1 MKSKA
6 IAIGCILVVG
16 LGAWVIATF
25 GTPNQGLK
33 NAPPKKPKPLVV
45 AEPVRKGEISSTLE
59 LTGSVEATRVARL
72 ASPAEGPIHDSQVR
86 EGDTATRGQKLL
98 RIGRKTATEA
108 LLRSAEQE
116 LRTETEELGRI
127 EKLVQSGAIPKD
139 QLDVARARRA
149 RTMAQL
155 EKVKE
160 SSQDYDI
167 EAPWDG
173 IISKVLVADGNYV
186 AARSVLVEMFDPSSL
201 VIRTAV
207 PEAHS
212 QDIFPE
218 MEVSVRFDAHGGKVF
233 HGKISRI
240 YPELDRRM
248 RTRTAE
254 VMVSDDVQLVPG
266 MFARLTVKMR
276 SANDT
281 VVVPSEA
288 VLVTPN
294 GQRVAYVI
302 EEGKAVQRQ
311 VKTGIEAGGKVQI
324 LSGLH
329 EGESLVIAG
338 NEKLKTGV
346 EVRLRGEQKQSPEKP
361 NPKSNG
367 SAGGAGT

>member
-1 MKSKA
+1 MRYISA
-6 IAIGCILVVG
+6 IICFILVVG
-16 LGAWVIATF
+16 LGVWAIATYRHSHE
-25 GTPNQGLK
+25 TAEKPL
-33 NAPPKKPKPLVV
+33 PKKPKPLVV
-45 AEPVRKGEISSTLE
+45 TEPVQKGEISSTLQ

-72 ASPAEGPIHDSQVR
+72 ASPAEGPIYDSQVR
-86 EGDTATRGQKLL
+86 EGDSAKRGQKLL

-127 EKLVQSGAIPKD
+127 EKLVESGAIPKD
-139 QLDVARARRA
+139 QLDLAKARRA

-186 AARSVLVEMFDPSSL
+186 AARTVLVEMFDPTSL

-212 QDIFPE
+212 QQIQPE
-218 MEVSVRFDAHGGKVF
+218 MEVSVKLDAYYEKKF
-233 HGKISRI
+233 HGKIDRI

-248 RTRTAE
+248 RTRIAE
-254 VMVSDDVQLVPG
+254 VKLSDEVKLAPG
-266 MFARLTVKMR
+266 MFARLNLTMK
-276 SANDT
+276 SEKDA

-288 VLVTPN
+288 VIVTPE
-294 GQRVAYVI
+294 GLQVAYVI
-302 EEGKAVQRQ
+302 EEGKAIQRR
-311 VKTGIEAGGKVQI
+311 VKTGIEAGGKTQI
-324 LSGLH
+324 LSGLQ
-329 EGESLVIAG
+329 EGEMLVIAG
-338 NEKLKTGV
+338 NEKLRNGT
-346 EVRLRGEQKQSPEKP
+346 EVRLQGDQKKGSEKP
-361 NPKSNG
+361 EPKTSR
-367 SAGGAGT
+367 SQGGTGT